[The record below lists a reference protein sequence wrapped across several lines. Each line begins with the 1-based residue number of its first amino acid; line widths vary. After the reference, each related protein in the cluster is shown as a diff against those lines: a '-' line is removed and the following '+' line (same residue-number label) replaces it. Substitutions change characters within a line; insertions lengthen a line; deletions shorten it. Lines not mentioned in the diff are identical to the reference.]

1 METQEIQNVLLAE
14 AVRKIQLHKVG
25 NIGIY
30 NDGGPYSDGY
40 GDEGYGDQSYG
51 EGPVG

>member
-1 METQEIQNVLLAE
+1 MEVEKVKNVLLAE
-14 AVRKIQLHKVG
+14 AMKKVQLHRFSGTSVG
-25 NIGIY
+25 G
-30 NDGGPYSDGY
+30 YSDGY